1 MEIEDFKYIV
11 DELEDFLYVKKF
23 KKNLA
28 VFDFCYRKYG
38 LAVMWTPPTRAF
50 MYNP

>member
-28 VFDFCYRKYG
+28 AFDFCYRKYG